1 MQRNT
6 FRFRIFSVYHKDFLK
21 KSLDKV
27 KERGYYNIM
36 SKNLSIR
43 FIIYSIVIILGFNVL
58 PNKQIDYVEYSKKPL
73 KKVSSLSEFKDSLEY
88 KKYLES
94 LKITMDIVK
103 ARTTK
108 LEQFKKAKKL
118 SDEDLALL
126 LYLVGF
132 EGNDLKEAWAIAKRE
147 SNGRPLAFN
156 GNTKTGD
163 NSWGIFQINMIGSL
177 GPIRRDKYDLS
188 SNKELLNPVTNAV
201 IAFKMTRGG
210 EDWSSWKGLT
220 PRAQKWLPYFP
231 KVNLTPYKI
240 PVEA

>member
-118 SDEDLALL
+118 SDEVLALL

-147 SNGRPLAFN
+147 SNGRPWHL
-156 GNTKTGD
+156 TVIQK
-163 NSWGIFQINMIGSL
+163 L
-177 GPIRRDKYDLS
+177 G
-188 SNKELLNPVTNAV
+188 T
-201 IAFKMTRGG
+201 
-210 EDWSSWKGLT
+210 T
-220 PRAQKWLPYFP
+220 PGVYSRS
-231 KVNLTPYKI
+231 T
-240 PVEA
+240 